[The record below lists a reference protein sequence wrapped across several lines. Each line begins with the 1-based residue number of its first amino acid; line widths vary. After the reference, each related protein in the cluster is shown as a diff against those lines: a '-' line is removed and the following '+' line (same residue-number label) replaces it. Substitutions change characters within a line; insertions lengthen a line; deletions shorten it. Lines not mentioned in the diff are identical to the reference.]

1 MNIRY
6 IVIAE
11 TGSWGAAKT
20 LRKAFSRA
28 HLIEHTALS
37 FFEHSIYPDEFAE
50 NWRSWR
56 EWGADE
62 YRHATEGGA
71 AQSVRVVIYPLDL
84 DEWESWN
91 VCSVTG
97 GLSAIPA
104 DAKTSDAQATKR
116 LREIAIKAQWINGA
130 IKPIDGA
137 SHENGQSA
145 KILRNALNV
154 WGAGA

>member
-6 IVIAE
+6 VVIAE

-20 LRKAFSRA
+20 LRKAFARA

-37 FFEHSIYPDEFAE
+37 FFEHSVYADEFAE
-50 NWRSWR
+50 NWRSWQ

-62 YRHATEGGA
+62 YRHATGGA
-71 AQSVRVVIYPLDL
+71 ATGAAESVRVIIYPLDL
-84 DEWESWN
+84 DEWQSWR

-97 GLSAIPA
+97 ALSAIPA
-104 DAKTSDAQATKR
+104 DTKTSDAQASRR
-116 LREIAIKAQWINGA
+116 LREIAIQAEWINGA

-137 SHENGQSA
+137 SRA
-145 KILRNALNV
+145 A
-154 WGAGA
+154 A